1 MDEFVECNRC
11 GRIINTEEDG
21 CVKYEKEVLGTVV
34 TVGICL
40 ECLDELLEETKV
52 LNIELDGGI

>member
-21 CVKYEKEVLGTVV
+21 CVKYEKENLGIIV
-34 TVGICL
+34 TLNMCLDCL
-40 ECLDELLEETKV
+40 EELLEDAKFLV
-52 LNIELDGGI
+52 